1 MKHSKL
7 TVSATLTV
15 ILTAFFVVTETLIGI
30 RFQTGG
36 SPGAE
41 LRFLTVAFA
50 CAFCTLCAER
60 SPVYLLTQ
68 LGLCL
73 TVAADY
79 FLVLPPSPIQL
90 PGMLFFSVAQ
100 LAYAARLFLTET
112 SPKRRRIQLWLRV
125 SLSIAAP
132 AATFIVL
139 GASADP
145 VAVVSVFY
153 YAHLILNL
161 IFAWMQY
168 PREGLLSFGFLLFL
182 GCDTAI
188 GLQALNSY
196 FDISP
201 NSVLYTLLH
210 PGFDLVWAFY
220 LPSQMLLGMSLL
232 PRRLSAQMRKKS

>member
-1 MKHSKL
+1 MKHRKL

-15 ILTAFFVVTETLIGI
+15 VLTALFVITETLIGI

-36 SPGAE
+36 APGAE
-41 LRFLTVAFA
+41 LRFLTVTLA

-68 LGLCL
+68 LALCM

-79 FLVLPPSPIQL
+79 FLVLPPSPNQL

-100 LAYAARLFLTET
+100 LAYAARIFLTET

-125 SLSIAAP
+125 SLSILAP
-132 AATFIVL
+132 AATFAVL

-161 IFAWMQY
+161 IFAWMQF
-168 PREGLLSFGFLLFL
+168 PREGLLAVGFLLFL

-188 GLQALNSY
+188 GLLALNGY
-196 FDISP
+196 FAISP
-201 NSVLYTLLH
+201 DSFLYTLLH